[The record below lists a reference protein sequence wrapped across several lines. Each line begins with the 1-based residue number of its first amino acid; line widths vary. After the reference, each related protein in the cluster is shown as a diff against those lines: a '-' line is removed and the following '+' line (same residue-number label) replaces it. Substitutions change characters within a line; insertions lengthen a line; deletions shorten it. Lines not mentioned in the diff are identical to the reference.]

1 MVRLIVFADT
11 ACSSC
16 RKVQVHVGTITGYP
30 HTDQDLALERRL
42 LAGLKMTL
50 DQRVGKPCVCCEM
63 STLQPPSNLKLL
75 EGSELSTTP
84 GIDPDPSKCLMNF
97 KQQTVLV
104 S

>member
-1 MVRLIVFADT
+1 MQIQHAAAVEKYKCMWEQLLRTHILIRT
-11 ACSSC
+11 
-16 RKVQVHVGTITGYP
+16 
-30 HTDQDLALERRL
+30 LERH

-75 EGSELSTTP
+75 EGSELYTTP